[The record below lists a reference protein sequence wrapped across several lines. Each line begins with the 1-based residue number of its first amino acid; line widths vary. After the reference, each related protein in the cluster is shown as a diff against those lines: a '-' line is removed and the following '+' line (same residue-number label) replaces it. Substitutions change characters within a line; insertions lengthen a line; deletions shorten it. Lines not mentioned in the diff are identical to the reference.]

1 MDFFEEIDLPGV
13 GKKYVITTV
22 DYEINVI
29 IRESGNKELCFI
41 KDEEVIFEVSLTDD
55 ESRKLGLILTEVFY
69 KTVTKEKIEYVQ
81 KQLIF
86 EWLKIPGDSIFIGK
100 NLAELEV
107 RKRTGVSIVAVIR
120 GNDLFVNPD
129 PYDFKFYEGD
139 TLVCVGNRN
148 QLKEL
153 ENYMKNIK

>member
-13 GKKYVITTV
+13 GKKYVINTV

-29 IRESGNKELCFI
+29 VRESGNKELCFV

-55 ESRKLGLILTEVFY
+55 ESRKLGFILTEVFY
-69 KTVTKEKIEYVQ
+69 KTVTKEKIEYIQ

-86 EWLKIPGDSIFIGK
+86 EWLRIPKQSGFIGK

-107 RKRTGVSIVAVIR
+107 RKKTGVSIVAVIR
-120 GNDLFVNPD
+120 GNDLFVNPE
-129 PYDFKFYEGD
+129 PYDFRFSDGD

-148 QLKEL
+148 QLREL
-153 ENYMKNIK
+153 ENYIKE